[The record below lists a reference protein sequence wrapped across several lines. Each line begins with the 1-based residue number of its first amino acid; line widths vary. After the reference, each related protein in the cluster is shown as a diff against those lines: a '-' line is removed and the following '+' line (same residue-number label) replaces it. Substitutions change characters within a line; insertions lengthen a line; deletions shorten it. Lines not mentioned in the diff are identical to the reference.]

1 MKAEVFKIAL
11 IVLLSLATFCP
22 AQNKNT
28 SKVRPPAVS
37 GSFYPADK
45 TSLEKQLSTFFENV
59 DDKAVEENA
68 AAIIVPHAGYIF
80 SGQVAATAYAKI
92 DPAKQYK
99 RIFIIGTSH
108 HEWLNGAS
116 VYNAG
121 DFQTPLGIVKVD
133 TELAKK
139 LIDEIKFIKYSPGAH
154 DREHSIEVQLPFLQY
169 HLQKPFE
176 IVPIIIS
183 TNTAVTCKKI
193 AETLMPYFNDENLFV
208 ISSDFSHYPDYAD
221 AEKVDKIT
229 GDAVASNSPEKFA
242 DVINNNAKENI
253 PGLATSCCG
262 WSSVLTLLLMTSQ
275 TPGIEI
281 EHLKYLNSG
290 DTPYGD
296 KQKVVGYHSF
306 IFTRNNAA
314 SYSLD
319 FSLDA
324 NEKETLLKLARKT
337 IIDKLSGKPVQHVNE
352 KEISPALLNHC
363 GAFVTLTKND
373 QLRGCIGR
381 FMADEPLYKIIQD
394 MALSSAFND
403 YRFSPVTGDEMKDI
417 EIEISVLTPLKRIYS
432 ADDFEL
438 GKHGIYMIKGSCSG
452 TYLPQVAEETG
463 WTKEEFLSHCARD
476 KAGIGKDG
484 WKEAD
489 LYTYEALIFSEK
501 EFKARAK

>member
-1 MKAEVFKIAL
+1 MNAGVFKIAL
-11 IVLLSLATFCP
+11 IVLLSLATICP

-28 SKVRPPAVS
+28 SKVRPAAVA

-45 TSLEKQLSTFFENV
+45 SSLEKQLSIFFENV
-59 DDKAVEENA
+59 EDKTVEENA
-68 AAIIVPHAGYIF
+68 TAIIVPHAGYIF

-92 DPAKQYK
+92 NPQKEFK

-121 DFQTPLGIVKVD
+121 DYETPLGIVKVD
-133 TELAKK
+133 TKIANQ
-139 LIDEIKFIKYSPGAH
+139 LISENKVFKFSSAAH
-154 DREHSIEVQLPFLQY
+154 NREHSIEVQLPFLQC
-169 HLQKPFE
+169 HLKKPFE

-183 TNTAVTCKKI
+183 TNTAVTCRKI
-193 AETLMPYFNDENLFV
+193 AETLMPWFNDENLFV

-229 GDAVASNSPEKFA
+229 GDAIATNSPEKFA
-242 DVINNNAKENI
+242 DVINNNSKENI

-275 TPGIEI
+275 TPGIDI
-281 EHLKYLNSG
+281 EHIKYLNSG

-306 IFTRNNAA
+306 VFKRSKSV

-319 FSLDA
+319 FSL
-324 NEKETLLKLARKT
+324 NNEEKETLLELARKT
-337 IIDKLSGKPVQHVNE
+337 IDDKLSGKSLQKINE
-352 KEISPALLNHC
+352 TEISPTLLNHC

-381 FMADEPLYKIIQD
+381 FMADEPLYKVVQE
-394 MALSSAFND
+394 MALSSAFKD
-403 YRFSPVTGDEMKDI
+403 YRFSPVTEDEMNDI

-438 GKHGIYMIKGSCSG
+438 GKQGIYMIKGGHSG

-463 WTKEEFLSHCARD
+463 WSKEEFLSHCARV
-476 KAGIGKDG
+476 KAGIGKEG
-484 WKEAD
+484 WKDAD
-489 LYTYEALIFSEK
+489 LYTYEALIFREK